1 MFFGESFGIWDWG
14 LGIWDWG
21 FGIWD
26 WDLGIGIGEAVE
38 TH

>member
-1 MFFGESFGIWDWG
+1 MFFGESFGIWDLG

-21 FGIWD
+21 FGICD

>member
-1 MFFGESFGIWDWG
+1 MFFGESFGIWDLG